1 MPDIVDRVSD
11 FLKKYNLQDKT
22 IIVGFSG
29 GYDSMCLLDILSK
42 LKMSQEFEEMTV
54 VAAHFNHNWRG
65 EEALKEQEVCRIFAG
80 ASGFEFYTQTASS
93 DIKKTEN
100 DAREARYKF
109 FEEAYEEFDADA
121 VLTAHNFDD
130 NAETLLYRIVKGT
143 GIVGLKGIAE
153 KRGYFYRPLLSV
165 KRSEILEYCNKRNLS
180 PNNDSSNS
188 DTVYK
193 RNYLRLNVI
202 PSLEKINPGV
212 KEALNTLSSVA
223 RYDDE
228 IIEEYLKPI
237 KEKVLGC
244 GTMNVEAY
252 RSCSKPVKLRLL
264 HEFIQ
269 TLCLDYDFKKI
280 CEIYEFV
287 ENNITQRNGTTK
299 SLAAAKW
306 LYVDEKIIEGIPR
319 VQVEDNKIDDVL
331 IGAEGEYEYADRTLV
346 IRKYADNELFVFP
359 ASTSNF
365 IYVDLSKLKF
375 PLVLRNRKDGDII
388 SPFGMSGTMK
398 LKKYMNSKGIP
409 RHKRD
414 SQLLLCDEN
423 EVLWVLGVGISSK
436 IGVGINNKPTHVIEV
451 IQND

>member
-11 FLKKYNLQDKT
+11 FLKKYNLQDK
-22 IIVGFSG
+22 IIVAGFSG
-29 GYDSMCLLDILSK
+29 GYDSMCLLDILAE
-42 LKMSQEFEEMTV
+42 LKKSPEFAEMTII
-54 VAAHFNHNWRG
+54 AAHFNHNWRG
-65 EEALKEQEVCRIFAG
+65 EESLKEQEVCRIFANAAG
-80 ASGFEFYTQTASS
+80 VEFYTQTASG

-109 FEEAYEEFDADA
+109 FENTYEEYDADA
-121 VLTAHNFDD
+121 ILTAHNFDD

-165 KRSEILEYCNKRNLS
+165 KRSEILEYCNEKNLS

-202 PSLEKINPGV
+202 PSLEKINPNV
-212 KEALNTLSSVA
+212 KESLNTLSAVA

-237 KEKVLGC
+237 KEKAFGA
-244 GTMNVEAY
+244 GTIDASIY
-252 RSCSKPVKLRLL
+252 KGCSKAVKMRLL

-269 TLCLDYDFKKI
+269 LLHLDYDYKKI
-280 CEIYEFV
+280 QELYEFV
-287 ENNITQRNGTTK
+287 ENNITHRNGSTK

-306 LYVDEKIIEGIPR
+306 LYADEKIIEVIPR
-319 VQVEDNKIDDVL
+319 TANEADSTIEPVMLD
-331 IGAEGEYEYADRTLV
+331 GEGEFKFGGKKLV
-346 IRKYADNELFVFP
+346 IRKYSNSGLFVFP

-365 IYVDLSKLKF
+365 VYADLTNVNF
-375 PLVLRNRKDGDII
+375 PLVLRTRNDGDVI
-388 SPFGMSGTMK
+388 SPFGMNGTMK

-409 RHKRD
+409 RHERD
-414 SQLLLCDEN
+414 KQILLCSGE
-423 EVLWVLGVGISSK
+423 EVLWVLGSGISSK
-436 IGVGINNKPTHVIEV
+436 IKVGMNSKPTHVIEV
-451 IQND
+451 I